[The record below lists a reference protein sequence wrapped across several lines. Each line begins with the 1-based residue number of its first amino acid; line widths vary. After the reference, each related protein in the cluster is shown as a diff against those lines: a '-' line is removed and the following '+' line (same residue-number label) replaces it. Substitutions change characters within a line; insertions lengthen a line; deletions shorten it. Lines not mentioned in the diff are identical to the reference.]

1 MNIVI
6 DGNSISV
13 GGDCSNIQIRNGEVI
28 VDGESVGNAG
38 KGKVEIYGNVGNI
51 QCDKSVNVNNGEVKG
66 NVDAKGSVNCDD
78 VNGFVNAGGSVNCDR
93 VGQDVTA
100 GGSVRCDEVGGD
112 INAGGS
118 VRC

>member
-28 VDGESVGNAG
+28 VDGESVAEAG
-38 KGKVEIYGNVGNI
+38 KNKIEIYGDVGSI
-51 QCDKSVNVNNGEVKG
+51 KCDKSVTVNNGGVSG
-66 NVDAKGSVNCDD
+66 NVDAKGSVHCNNVDGNVVAGGSVHCDR
-78 VNGFVNAGGSVNCDR
+78 VGQFVNAGGSV
-93 VGQDVTA
+93 
-100 GGSVRCDEVGGD
+100 RCDGVGGD
-112 INAGGS
+112 VNAGGS